1 MSNRRKATSD
11 RLTNIRAYLE
21 KKNKPELVA
30 LLLDLVQEM
39 NEPTRQRFWEHL
51 APPGMAT
58 ADLRYP
64 SAEDFLSEL
73 ESFAEEVSE
82 GEYYDEEAATY
93 YGEDNYSEYEDYDP
107 EDHAAIK
114 ALRGFFHEADSYFD
128 SGQFAVAAQAYD
140 QLLDLALSETDETLG
155 LPTPL
160 EFLEQ
165 DERQVVSRL
174 FTALQA
180 SRSQNEFFDQALY
193 FLARHENQT
202 DLERFLELV
211 GDERSALQTHL
222 EAWADRNIQNGL
234 STPYDGLALQLR
246 LLLRFYEKDG
256 RLDAMHNL
264 WARFRR
270 MYPACY
276 TPLLAD
282 RQAAD
287 DWQAVLQYSQ
297 EALEVAH
304 SPRPVYYLRAAW
316 DRPDTLSLRGY
327 LARAY
332 SAIGDTTKAFELY
345 RPAFDETPCFETYA
359 QARQLADA
367 VSTERGAAFTTEATD
382 HLRQQRE
389 RQRYLLCQVYL
400 SENQFDD
407 AYTVVA
413 SLTGYQGMDESKLVA
428 KAHLLA
434 AFGQSP
440 DERMESN
447 LRDLYARIEQGE
459 KEPLRFLRDA
469 LPQAPAISREA
480 AIERV
485 EDIYRRLMQ
494 AHIDN
499 GRKTYSIG
507 AYYCAVLGEI
517 ALHEG
522 RLAAFKQW
530 HEKYMEAYKRFRAL
544 RAEMDMKVGPVL
556 RSRLSVRR

>member
-73 ESFAEEVSE
+73 ESFAEEVLE

-128 SGQFAVAAQAYD
+128 SGQFAIAAQAYD

-193 FLARHENQT
+193 FQARHENQA

-211 GDERSALQTHL
+211 GDERALQTHL
-222 EAWADRNIQNGL
+222 EAWADRNIQNRL

-287 DWQAVLQYSQ
+287 DWRCSSTRRKPLKWLTRLAQSITSVQHGTDPTHFHCAATWHGLILLLAIQRRPLNSIARLSTKRL
-297 EALEVAH
+297 ALRPM
-304 SPRPVYYLRAAW
+304 PRPGSWPMQFPLKGGR
-316 DRPDTLSLRGY
+316 
-327 LARAY
+327 
-332 SAIGDTTKAFELY
+332 
-345 RPAFDETPCFETYA
+345 
-359 QARQLADA
+359 
-367 VSTERGAAFTTEATD
+367 
-382 HLRQQRE
+382 HLQ
-389 RQRYLLCQVYL
+389 
-400 SENQFDD
+400 
-407 AYTVVA
+407 
-413 SLTGYQGMDESKLVA
+413 
-428 KAHLLA
+428 
-434 AFGQSP
+434 
-440 DERMESN
+440 
-447 LRDLYARIEQGE
+447 
-459 KEPLRFLRDA
+459 
-469 LPQAPAISREA
+469 
-480 AIERV
+480 
-485 EDIYRRLMQ
+485 RRLQIICGNRGSANDICFARCTSAKISLMTLT
-494 AHIDN
+494 
-499 GRKTYSIG
+499 R
-507 AYYCAVLGEI
+507 
-517 ALHEG
+517 
-522 RLAAFKQW
+522 
-530 HEKYMEAYKRFRAL
+530 
-544 RAEMDMKVGPVL
+544 
-556 RSRLSVRR
+556 